1 MSNVNILIPNNNLD
15 LDSML
20 NANVS
25 SVSLLKAGHHVW
37 QQSFEALDFVPQ
49 ALVEVP
55 LMGWVAAGEPIDAC
69 ENDEVV
75 SVPAN
80 MVKRNCYALRV
91 RGNSMIDDN
100 IQDGD
105 LVVIEKRESAQNGET
120 VVAMINYEQ
129 VTLKKLYIEADGIR
143 LQPANPDMAPI
154 YLRNE
159 HVQIL
164 GIVTGVIRSTD
175 QG

>member
-1 MSNVNILIPNNNLD
+1 MTNVNVLIPKNNLD
-15 LDSML
+15 RRITDK
-20 NANVS
+20 
-25 SVSLLKAGHHVW
+25 SLEKSGHAIW
-37 QQSFEALDFVPQ
+37 QQSFERLDMVETP
-49 ALVEVP
+49 LIEVP
-55 LMGWVAAGEPIDAC
+55 LMGWVAAGQPIDVC
-69 ENDEVV
+69 NNDEAV

-105 LVVIEKRESAQNGET
+105 VVVIEKRESAVNGET
-120 VVAMINYEQ
+120 VVALINYEQ

-143 LQPANPDMAPI
+143 LQPANPDMEPI
-154 YLRNE
+154 FLRNE

-164 GIVTGVIRSTD
+164 GIVTGVVRSTD
-175 QG
+175 

>member
-1 MSNVNILIPNNNLD
+1 MSNVNILITKNNLE

-20 NANVS
+20 SGHVS
-25 SVSLLKAGHHVW
+25 GSSLTKASHQVW
-37 QQSFEALDFVPQ
+37 QQSFETLDFVSQ
-49 ALVEVP
+49 SLVEVP

-175 QG
+175 

>member
-1 MSNVNILIPNNNLD
+1 MSNVNMLISKNNLD
-15 LDSML
+15 VYSYLDIGSGEAAL
-20 NANVS
+20 A
-25 SVSLLKAGHHVW
+25 KAGHRVW

-49 ALVEVP
+49 SLVEVP

-143 LQPANPDMAPI
+143 LQPANLDVAPI

-175 QG
+175 

>member
-1 MSNVNILIPNNNLD
+1 MTTVNMLIPNNNSD
-15 LDSML
+15 IDSIMKEL
-20 NANVS
+20 
-25 SVSLLKAGHHVW
+25 SLAKVGHRVW
-37 QQSFEALDFVPQ
+37 HESFESLDFVSQ
-49 ALVEVP
+49 SLVEVP
-55 LMGWVAAGEPIDAC
+55 LMGWVAAGQPIDVC

-75 SVPAN
+75 SVPVN

-175 QG
+175 

>member
-1 MSNVNILIPNNNLD
+1 MSNVNMLISKNNLD
-15 LDSML
+15 LDSL
-20 NANVS
+20 LVKES
-25 SVSLLKAGHHVW
+25 SGTSLGKAGHSIW
-37 QQSFEALDFVPQ
+37 NQSFEGLDFVAE

-55 LMGWVAAGEPIDAC
+55 LMGWIAAGQPIDVC
-69 ENDEVV
+69 DNDEIV

-105 LVVIEKRESAQNGET
+105 IVVIEKRVSAENGET
-120 VVAMINYEQ
+120 VVAMINFEQ

-143 LQPANPDMAPI
+143 LQPANPEMKPI

-159 HVQIL
+159 NVQIL

-175 QG
+175 

>member
-1 MSNVNILIPNNNLD
+1 MTTVNMLIPKNNSG
-15 LDSML
+15 LDSIMKEP
-20 NANVS
+20 
-25 SVSLLKAGHHVW
+25 SLAKAGHRVW
-37 QQSFEALDFVPQ
+37 HESFESLDFVSQ
-49 ALVEVP
+49 SLVEVP
-55 LMGWVAAGEPIDAC
+55 LMGWVAAGQPIDVC

-175 QG
+175 

>member
-1 MSNVNILIPNNNLD
+1 MSNVNMLILKNNLD
-15 LDSML
+15 VYSCLDIDSDESPL
-20 NANVS
+20 AKV
-25 SVSLLKAGHHVW
+25 GHHIW
-37 QQSFEALDFVPQ
+37 QQSFETLDFVPLS
-49 ALVEVP
+49 LVEVP

-80 MVKRNCYALRV
+80 MVRRNCYALRV

-120 VVAMINYEQ
+120 VVAMINYQQ

-143 LQPANPDMAPI
+143 LQPANPDVAPI

-175 QG
+175 